1 MSENSPPP
9 ISPVRVMI
17 IGTLPPPVGGAGVS
31 LQHLVN
37 LLGERG
43 DVRVTMVNTSGVRGR
58 LLTAPFRFARIVW
71 RMMWGALRVDVVSL
85 QSMPSG
91 IPFIG
96 PFAWLAAR
104 LGGRPFMIRMFGG
117 ESFLEG
123 SGLGAAIV
131 RWIVRKSDLYLAQT
145 KQLVAEAQAAG
156 LRRVEWYATSR
167 PMSDAAPVVDSQKP
181 CRKFVFLG
189 HVKPLKGIEELIA
202 AGERLGEGVSID
214 VFGPLMDGITEARF
228 AGLTR
233 VRYRGTIPAGTG
245 VRVLQDYDAMV
256 FPTYWPGEGYPGVV
270 IEAFAAGLP
279 VIATRWRNI
288 PEIIDETCGM
298 LIEPRNVD
306 ALFDA
311 LQKLVQDDGLFH
323 RLRHGALRQRDF
335 FDSRRWVEKFVVW
348 CRELVNPSSRV
359 CEAIQST
366 ETRAAVAHD
375 RASERRS

>member
-1 MSENSPPP
+1 
-9 ISPVRVMI
+9 MI

-123 SGLGAAIV
+123 SGLGAAIA

-167 PMSDAAPVVDSQKP
+167 PMSDAAPAADSQKP

-214 VFGPLMDGITEARF
+214 VYGPLMDGITEARF

-279 VIATRWRNI
+279 VIATSWRNI

-298 LIEPRNVD
+298 LIKPRNVD

>member
-1 MSENSPPP
+1 MNKNSSAPMQP
-9 ISPVRVMI
+9 IRVMI
-17 IGTLPPPVGGAGVS
+17 IGTLPPPIGGAGVS

-37 LLGERG
+37 LLGERS

-58 LLTAPFRFARIVW
+58 PLTAPFRFARIVW
-71 RMMWGALRVDVVSL
+71 RMVWGAARVDVVSL

-104 LGGRPFMIRMFGG
+104 IWKRPLMIRMFGG

-123 SGLGAAIV
+123 RGLGAAIM
-131 RWIVRKSDLYLAQT
+131 RWIVRRCDLYLAQT
-145 KQLVAEAQAAG
+145 KQLVAEAQTAG

-167 PMSDAAPVVDSQKP
+167 PMSDAAPAAEPSRS

-202 AGERLGEGVSID
+202 AGERMEEDASVD
-214 VFGPLMDGITEARF
+214 VYGPLMDGLAESRF
-228 AGLTR
+228 AGLKR

-245 VRVLQDYDAMV
+245 VRLLQDYDAMV

-288 PEIIDETCGM
+288 PEIVDESCGM

-306 ALFDA
+306 ALHGAMRKLVRDDA
-311 LQKLVQDDGLFH
+311 LFH
-323 RLRHGALRQRDF
+323 CLRQGALRQRDF

-348 CRELVNPSSRV
+348 CRELVNPTRRQGVIVEQSRSRQTV
-359 CEAIQST
+359 TRDRIS
-366 ETRAAVAHD
+366 ETR
-375 RASERRS
+375 S

>member
-1 MSENSPPP
+1 MNESSQTSK
-9 ISPVRVMI
+9 SPVRVMI

-58 LLTAPFRFARIVW
+58 LLTAPFRFAAIIW
-71 RMMWGALRVDVVSL
+71 RMMQNAFRVDVVSL

-96 PFAWLAAR
+96 PFAWLVAR

-123 SGLGAAIV
+123 RGPGAVIM
-131 RWIVRKSDLYLAQT
+131 RWIVRRCDLYLAQT

-167 PMSDAAPVVDSQKP
+167 PMSDAAPATDSQKL

-214 VFGPLMDGITEARF
+214 VYGPLMDGITEARF

-233 VRYRGTIPAGTG
+233 VRYRGTIPPGTG
-245 VRVLQDYDAMV
+245 VRMLQDYDAMV
-256 FPTYWPGEGYPGVV
+256 FPTFWPGEGYPGVV

-288 PEIIDETCGM
+288 PEIVDETCGM

-306 ALFDA
+306 ALYEA
-311 LQKLVQDDGLFH
+311 LQKLVQDDELFH

-335 FDSRRWVEKFVVW
+335 FDSRRWVEKFVIW
-348 CRELVNPSSRV
+348 CQELTNPSNRAS
-359 CEAIQST
+359 EAIQST
-366 ETRAAVAHD
+366 ETPAAVAHD
-375 RASERRS
+375 RASESRN

>member
-1 MSENSPPP
+1 MNEKSSALARP
-9 ISPVRVMI
+9 IRVMI
-17 IGTLPPPVGGAGVS
+17 IGTLPPPIGGAGVS

-37 LLGERG
+37 LLGERS

-58 LLTAPFRFARIVW
+58 PLTAPFRFAWIVC
-71 RMMWGALRVDVVSL
+71 RMLVGAARAEVVSL

-104 LGGRPFMIRMFGG
+104 IWKRPLMIRMFGG

-123 SGLGAAIV
+123 QGLGAALM
-131 RWIVRKSDLYLAQT
+131 RWIVRRCDLYLAQT

-167 PMSDAAPVVDSQKP
+167 PMSDAAPTVEASRP

-202 AGERLGEGVSID
+202 AGERMENDVTID
-214 VFGPLMDGITEARF
+214 VYGPLMDGLTESRF
-228 AGLTR
+228 AKLTR

-288 PEIIDETCGM
+288 PEIVDDSCGL

-306 ALFDA
+306 ALHDA
-311 LQKLVQDDGLFH
+311 MQKLVRDAALFR
-323 RLRHGALRQRDF
+323 RLRQGALRQRDF
-335 FDSRRWVEKFVVW
+335 FDSRRWVEKFVIW
-348 CRELVNPSSRV
+348 CRELANPARD
-359 CEAIQST
+359 QG
-366 ETRAAVAHD
+366 AAVEESQSRQTVTRD
-375 RASERRS
+375 RISEPRS

>member
-1 MSENSPPP
+1 MNEKSSALARP
-9 ISPVRVMI
+9 IRVMI
-17 IGTLPPPVGGAGVS
+17 IGTLPPPIGGAGVS

-37 LLGERG
+37 LLGERS

-58 LLTAPFRFARIVW
+58 PLTAPFRFARIVC
-71 RMMWGALRVDVVSL
+71 RMLVGAARAEVVSL

-104 LGGRPFMIRMFGG
+104 IWKRPLMIRMFGG

-123 SGLGAAIV
+123 QGLGAALM
-131 RWIVRKSDLYLAQT
+131 RWIVRRCDLYLAQT

-167 PMSDAAPVVDSQKP
+167 PMSDAAPTVEASRP

-202 AGERLGEGVSID
+202 AGERMENDVTID
-214 VFGPLMDGITEARF
+214 VYGPLMDGLTESRF
-228 AGLTR
+228 AKLTR

-288 PEIIDETCGM
+288 PEIVDDSCGL

-306 ALFDA
+306 ALHDA
-311 LQKLVQDDGLFH
+311 MQKLVRDAALFR
-323 RLRHGALRQRDF
+323 RLRQGALRQRDF
-335 FDSRRWVEKFVVW
+335 FDSRRWVEKFVIW
-348 CRELVNPSSRV
+348 CRELANPARD
-359 CEAIQST
+359 QG
-366 ETRAAVAHD
+366 AAVEESQSRQTVTRD
-375 RASERRS
+375 RISEPRS